1 MHFLVNVKVLA
12 PYPIESKHTIKAT
25 SAATASARA
34 IREALGLKREGKP
47 VINKRRIDSYTITI
61 KRI

>member
-1 MHFLVNVKVLA
+1 MNFFVQVKIYA
-12 PYPIESKHTIKAT
+12 PYPIESSHTIKAT

-47 VINKRRIDSYTITI
+47 VINKRRIDSYSLTI
-61 KRI
+61 KKL